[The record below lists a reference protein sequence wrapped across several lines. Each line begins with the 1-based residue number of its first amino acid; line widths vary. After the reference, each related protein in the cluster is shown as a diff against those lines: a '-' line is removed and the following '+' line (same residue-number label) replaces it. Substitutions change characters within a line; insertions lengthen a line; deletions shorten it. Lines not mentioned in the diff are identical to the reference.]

1 MKQLRALCRATGLG
15 SESAAQGLDRSA
27 LSRHRTEFGIC
38 RWFFQPIGTQHAGE
52 RQGSSRRYYDFRRV
66 QHSDSSREWRC
77 LRSGFSERIRNSRR
91 TGRLG
96 PSLYRRHVDV
106 FELQGCGAGI
116 VYLTAFAAVNVYDLV
131 GVGVGLGLMVGLV
144 VLQL

>member
-1 MKQLRALCRATGLG
+1 MNGKAVAVVTTIFAGCSIRIAVVNGVA
-15 SESAAQGLDRSA
+15 SA
-27 LSRHRTEFGIC
+27 LDSAREFGI
-38 RWFFQPIGTQHAGE
+38 RPTHRSSGT
-52 RQGSSRRYYDFRRV
+52 V
-66 QHSDSSREWRC
+66 
-77 LRSGFSERIRNSRR
+77 
-91 TGRLG
+91 
-96 PSLYRRHVDV
+96 YRRHVDV